1 VTKDSEKVT
10 ECKIFFFNTLFLV
23 VLKKLKDN
31 ELSNKFQ
38 SGNSTGDLIRLILEE
53 GKADSYGELYSR
65 FQPKVYQKCLT
76 LLKDKLLAQ
85 EFSNDILVKAFEN
98 LPRMKNTSAFSSWL
112 YVMATNYC
120 IDYLRNKKKLHYPN
134 WNRENEL
141 PDIIDESGES
151 LPELNYDDLMEVLE
165 KVHPEEKALIL
176 MKYQDD
182 LSLREIGKSLRITE
196 DAAKM
201 RLKRARSRL
210 IYLYK
215 KEFLN
220 E

>member
-1 VTKDSEKVT
+1 MKKQKNLQLKEDFQLGTGEIIR
-10 ECKIFFFNTLFLV
+10 KIL
-23 VLKKLKDN
+23 D
-31 ELSNKFQ
+31 EGRSDCY
-38 SGNSTGDLIRLILEE
+38 SILY
-53 GKADSYGELYSR
+53 DR

-76 LLKDKLLAQ
+76 LLKDKSLAN

-98 LPRMKNTSAFSSWL
+98 LKRVKNTSAFSSWL
-112 YVMATNYC
+112 YVLSTNYC
-120 IDYLRNKKKLHYPN
+120 IDHLRSKNKLHYPS
-134 WNRENEL
+134 WNLENEI
-141 PDIIDESGES
+141 PDIIDESSEI
-151 LPELNYDDLMEVLE
+151 LPEINYDDLMLVME

-182 LSLREIGKSLRITE
+182 LSLKEIGKSLRITE

-215 KEFLN
+215 KEFF
-220 E
+220 EV

>member
-1 VTKDSEKVT
+1 MKFYFHLALEQTKLTVMQ
-10 ECKIFFFNTLFLV
+10 
-23 VLKKLKDN
+23 KDG
-31 ELSNKFQ
+31 ELNFK
-38 SGNSTGDLIRLILEE
+38 TGDIIHKILDE
-53 GKADSYGELYSR
+53 GKTEYYGLLYSR
-65 FQPKVYQKCLT
+65 YQPRVYQKCLT

-98 LPRMKNTSAFSSWL
+98 LSKVKNTSAFSSWL
-112 YVMATNYC
+112 YVLTNNYC
-120 IDYLRNKKKLHYPN
+120 IDFLRNKKKMHYPS
-134 WNRENEL
+134 WNIENEI
-141 PDIIDESGES
+141 PDIIDEASEA
-151 LPELNYDDLMEVLE
+151 LPELNYDDLMLVLE
-165 KVHPEEKALIL
+165 KIHPEEKALLL

-182 LSLREIGKSLRITE
+182 LSLKEIGKSLRITE

-220 E
+220 N

>member
-1 VTKDSEKVT
+1 
-10 ECKIFFFNTLFLV
+10 V
-23 VLKKLKDN
+23 VLKKLNNKV
-31 ELSNKFQ
+31 LSQHAK
-38 SGNSTGDLIRLILEE
+38 SDTSTGDLIRLILEE
-53 GKADSYGELYSR
+53 GKSEYYGELYSR

-76 LLKDKLLAQ
+76 LLKDTMLAQ

-98 LPRMKNTSAFSSWL
+98 LTRMKNTSAFSSWL

-120 IDYLRNKKKLHYPN
+120 IDYLRNKKKLHYPS
-134 WNRENEL
+134 WNMENEL
-141 PDIIDESGES
+141 PDIVDESS
-151 LPELNYDDLMEVLE
+151 DPLPELNYDDLMEVLE

-182 LSLREIGKSLRITE
+182 LSLKEIGKSLRITE

-215 KEFLN
+215 NEFLN
-220 E
+220 EK

>member
-1 VTKDSEKVT
+1 M
-10 ECKIFFFNTLFLV
+10 
-23 VLKKLKDN
+23 VLKKLN
-31 ELSNKFQ
+31 NKVLTHQ
-38 SGNSTGDLIRLILEE
+38 SKSGTPTEDLIRLILEE
-53 GKADSYGELYSR
+53 GKSEYYGELYSR

-76 LLKDKLLAQ
+76 LLKDTMLAQ

-98 LPRMKNTSAFSSWL
+98 LTRMKNTSAFSSWL

-120 IDYLRNKKKLHYPN
+120 IDYLRNKKKLHYPS
-134 WNRENEL
+134 WNSENEL
-141 PDIIDESGES
+141 PDIIDESSEA

-182 LSLREIGKSLRITE
+182 LSLKEIGKSLRITE

-215 KEFLN
+215 NEFLN
-220 E
+220 EK